1 MQLKVINVSSPS
13 LKKQIEM
20 ELKTLYTFKIRQNE
34 SQLNKEKVVDSDMS
48 DSSTKLR
55 RDEVQIASEGIT
67 QEIHLQQSRGEIVG
81 LDQVDIDINT
91 IHAATMRKRNINNAE
106 GHLSEIWSDQHQ
118 RNNESNASTSLEPAA
133 GLDAGASV
141 VPYQIPDDPPGSNS
155 SETFP
160 YIVTL
165 YDAYVSSDAMSVCL
179 VLEYMA
185 GGSLKRYIM
194 EGRPTGELE
203 VAIVAYSVL
212 QALSA
217 LHSRN
222 IIHRDIKPA
231 NILIKG
237 DGTVKVSD
245 FGISRETISDDSNNM
260 MTFVGSM
267 AYMSP
272 ERIRGEG
279 YGKSSDIWS
288 LGITLMYFI
297 TCKPQISDCTS
308 YWGMLDALERHNPTI
323 EERGTAKCSNRLNDF
338 LSMCLE
344 KNPMRRPSV
353 AQLLESDF
361 ILHAISTGAISRSVQ
376 PTLMKPR
383 KVFTPAAVV
392 RNIVTSILDW
402 SPEHKSEMI
411 LFDQLLSHC
420 EIAVTDNT
428 SNCSECDTQDSRKLA
443 SNRAKF
449 KSSNLLYSKRAVLHL
464 SSVLNVNPSVVMRI
478 IIGRH
483 LNWRKKMG
491 Q

>member
-1 MQLKVINVSSPS
+1 MQLKVIKVSSPS

-20 ELKTLYTFKIRQNE
+20 ELKTLYTFKMKQDK
-34 SQLNKEKVVDSDMS
+34 SQSNKENHVDSSMS
-48 DSSTKLR
+48 DSRTKSKMDQDR
-55 RDEVQIASEGIT
+55 IATMGIA
-67 QEIHLQQSRGEIVG
+67 QERYLQQMRSCEETVG
-81 LDQVDIDINT
+81 LDQLENDINT
-91 IHAATMRKRNINNAE
+91 IH
-106 GHLSEIWSDQHQ
+106 
-118 RNNESNASTSLEPAA
+118 
-133 GLDAGASV
+133 AGASV

-155 SETFP
+155 SESFP

-203 VAIVAYSVL
+203 VAVVAYSVL
-212 QALSA
+212 QALNA

-308 YWGMLDALERHNPTI
+308 YWGMLDALERHDPTI
-323 EERGTAKCSNRLNDF
+323 EERGTAKCSRRLNDF

-344 KNPMRRPSV
+344 KNPMSRPS
-353 AQLLESDF
+353 ATQLLESDF

-383 KVFTPAAVV
+383 KVFTPSAVV

-411 LFDQLLSHC
+411 LFDRLLSHFKT
-420 EIAVTDNT
+420 AVVDNAQ
-428 SNCSECDTQDSRKLA
+428 NFSEYDTQDSQKLA
-443 SNRAKF
+443 ANRAKF
-449 KSSNLLYSKRAVLHL
+449 KSINLLYSKRAVLHL
-464 SSVLNVNPSVVMRI
+464 SSLLNINPSVVMRI
-478 IIGRH
+478 LIERH
-483 LNWRKKMG
+483 LNWRKKME